1 MYSRRHRHRRQRQY
15 WHVGVSFRSTVHS
28 DSDCILRHTIDPI
41 RARKLI
47 PAAAHFIPAICW
59 NSNSIKSLIW
69 LHAFCHSNAL
79 PRQSFCHPNRQLC
92 YRTNEFSVYY
102 SSSGGFVCSSC
113 VSLMDEFCHVSP
125 ILIHDSRGRTTNAKF
140 TNYINVHER
149 INENTHSNYH
159 QQTQHNQPRPFAFD
173 VLPVDRRCQS
183 SSSSVV
189 PSTFHSAS
197 NSSIS
202 AIIITE

>member
-1 MYSRRHRHRRQRQY
+1 
-15 WHVGVSFRSTVHS
+15 
-28 DSDCILRHTIDPI
+28 
-41 RARKLI
+41 
-47 PAAAHFIPAICW
+47 
-59 NSNSIKSLIW
+59 
-69 LHAFCHSNAL
+69 
-79 PRQSFCHPNRQLC
+79 
-92 YRTNEFSVYY
+92 
-102 SSSGGFVCSSC
+102 
-113 VSLMDEFCHVSP
+113 MDEFCHVSP

-197 NSSIS
+197 NSSVS
-202 AIIITE
+202 AIINHYRIITMKSYLTLRYKPTILSICLSSPFPFAFLIILFIFYSDVCSVLYIERRSIMILTHLAPHQIMMDRWHGIMT